1 MFIDLLKGIIKHTCI
16 FIGAGIRYVYH
27 LLKHDGYS
35 FHSLITDA
43 PDLVYSSGHYREA
56 FEMWKSEQMEKTLDQ
71 RLNAE
76 LNAELEA
83 LEKDGMTRGEA
94 LEMMKAAGE
103 LDSLDVDIFPRDPEW
118 FSNRALDAVIGFGLI
133 VVLAI
138 ASIFCSRYM
147 E

>member
-1 MFIDLLKGIIKHTCI
+1 MFRDLLKGIIKYTCI
-16 FIGAGIRYVYH
+16 FIGASIRYVYH

-43 PDLVYSSGHYREA
+43 PDLIYNPGHYREA
-56 FEMWKSEQMEKTLDQ
+56 FNKWKSEQMEKTLDQ
-71 RLNAE
+71 RLNTE
-76 LNAELEA
+76 LKVELEA
-83 LEKDGMTRGEA
+83 LGKDGMTRAEA

-118 FSNRALDAVIGFGLI
+118 FSNRALDALIGFVLI
-133 VVLAI
+133 VVLTI
-138 ASIFCSRYM
+138 TSIFCSRYM

>member
-1 MFIDLLKGIIKHTCI
+1 MFIDLLKGIIKPTCI
-16 FIGAGIRYVYH
+16 FIGASIRYVYH

-43 PDLVYSSGHYREA
+43 PDLIYNPGHYRDA
-56 FEMWKSEQMEKTLDQ
+56 FDKWKSEQMEKSLDQ

-83 LEKDGMTRGEA
+83 LGKDGMTRAEA

-118 FSNRALDAVIGFGLI
+118 FSNRALDALIGFVLI
-133 VVLAI
+133 VVLTI
-138 ASIFCSRYM
+138 ASILCSRYM